1 MDSLVVALRQGVQL
15 ALLTAIG
22 RHLRLALQLAQ
33 LFQVHVMRMQGEA
46 RRDVIGIGVVPASVG
61 RGVVDGQQL
70 DNLHTRR
77 HRPVDHPSQVAEVAH
92 AVGMLAA
99 EREHGDDHT
108 SGPPRL
114 LLQVQQVAIEHAH
127 LAVGNLFREQTVVAL
142 LPCYEF
148 MRLLVYH
155 NILILYGQA
164 DSIHIDRQ
172 EPVLLSDILH
182 RQITD
187 GTPAAHHRMA
197 AQDGQRLAFLQLWS
211 RNAEEC
217 CLTIER
223 HATGLSGLAMLRV
236 FRGQIGIGI
245 EVGAQ
250 GHIPPLVVEHIVLGR
265 VKPVST
271 RHLRP
276 LAAQHPPVA
285 IFHLVSV

>member
-1 MDSLVVALRQGVQL
+1 MG
-15 ALLTAIG
+15 
-22 RHLRLALQLAQ
+22 
-33 LFQVHVMRMQGEA
+33 
-46 RRDVIGIGVVPASVG
+46 
-61 RGVVDGQQL
+61 
-70 DNLHTRR
+70 
-77 HRPVDHPSQVAEVAH
+77 
-92 AVGMLAA
+92 
-99 EREHGDDHT
+99 
-108 SGPPRL
+108 
-114 LLQVQQVAIEHAH
+114 
-127 LAVGNLFREQTVVAL
+127 LAVDNDV
-142 LPCYEF
+142 
-148 MRLLVYH
+148 LVF
-155 NILILYGQA
+155 YGQT

-236 FRGQIGIGI
+236 FRGQIGISI
-245 EVGAQ
+245 EMGAQ
-250 GHIPPLVVEHIVLGR
+250 GHVAPLVVEHIVLGR
-265 VKPVST
+265 VKPVNT

-285 IFHLVSV
+285 IFHLISVRNRADGVLPTFYNSRFLRPVHTVLRLHQQIGRSDGSVLTVEVEHDMHRLAPLCAVLYCKSQFHQSLTVFFLAFDSF